1 MAKPLPE
8 NPTPPRSPAPHIDPV
23 FIWPTPSKAEFLFFV
38 ERNGD
43 LPENKRWAYGD
54 PYKDAVRYPDHKLV
68 FVSPQSTDKWS
79 RWYYVSDRVNQED
92 YNWDHSTADL
102 GGRKFNAI
110 TRTYFTPRASYDPLA
125 PVPGDAMPDVPA
137 SLFSGYIFVAK
148 EQREADENLNPLY
161 VFEVRTYIKRSTITQ
176 LGVDTLN
183 GRALSS
189 TETLYYATEV
199 VTGATTAEALFAA
212 PTNTYWGLQTD
223 GTQRSGQQLSD
234 HWYAI
239 TSEMIIAGT
248 FSSDEDPDLDGIVE
262 VDEYETTENYY
273 WPPVLNQL
281 EFLDWVRNDGGTDIY
296 PAIRFEPEGYN
307 GPCLATVT
315 RKWRKTAFSDIAVPD
330 QFLPTRVY
338 YASPF
343 FTLNIPECLHVEI
356 FAQCD
361 IGSGDPV
368 YTANSGSKR
377 YFTATNYTVWPN
389 SMTAVDEQ
397 APFRGGFIRTTVEI
411 AKPVAPTSVN
421 WNTGTPP

>member
-1 MAKPLPE
+1 MGRPLPE
-8 NPTPPRSPAPHIDPV
+8 DPQPPRSPAPHIDPV

-43 LPENKRWAYGD
+43 LPENKGWAYGD
-54 PYKDAVRYPDHKLV
+54 PYKDAVRYPNHKLV

-110 TRTYFTPRASYDPLA
+110 TRTYFTLRADYDPLA
-125 PVPGDAMPDVPA
+125 PVPGDAMSDVPA
-137 SLFSGYIFVAK
+137 SLFSGYVFVAK

-199 VTGATTAEALFAA
+199 VTAATTAEALFAA
-212 PTNTYWGLQTD
+212 PTNAYWGLQTD
-223 GTQRSGQQLSD
+223 GTQRVGQQLSD

-239 TSEMIIAGT
+239 TSETVIAGT
-248 FSSDEDPDLDGIVE
+248 FASGVVSVDSDPW
-262 VDEYETTENYY
+262 ETTENYY
-273 WPPVLNQL
+273 WPPVLDQL
-281 EFLDWVRNDGGTDIY
+281 EFLDWVRNDGGVDIY

-307 GPCLATVT
+307 GPCRAVVT
-315 RKWRKTAFSDIAVPD
+315 RTWKSTPFTDVQVPD
-330 QFLPTRVY
+330 IFQPTRIY

-343 FTLNIPECLHVEI
+343 FTLNIPECLHGTVWAE
-356 FAQCD
+356 CD

-368 YTANSGSKR
+368 YDLNSGSRR
-377 YFTATNYTVWPN
+377 YFSATNYTTWPT
-389 SMTAVDEQ
+389 SMVASEEQ
-397 APFRGGFIRTTVEI
+397 TPFRGGFLKTKVVIDRPTL
-411 AKPVAPTSVN
+411 PTSVG
-421 WNTGTPP
+421 WTTGV